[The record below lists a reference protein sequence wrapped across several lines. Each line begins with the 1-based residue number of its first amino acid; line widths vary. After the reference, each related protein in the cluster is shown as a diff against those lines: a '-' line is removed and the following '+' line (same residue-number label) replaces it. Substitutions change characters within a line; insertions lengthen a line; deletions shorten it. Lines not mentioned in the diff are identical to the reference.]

1 MATNKESLI
10 VRLRAMRFNDNKHL
24 GLGDVRLT
32 LWEQEQIEKEFADLE
47 ARLATAEAE
56 VVRLRGQVA
65 ALKGRVP
72 DLPVVFRRGD
82 PLPRFGI
89 RWSSPTE
96 PICVPMDDGYWT
108 VWHYADAALA
118 EIVRERND
126 YRSSFAKSR
135 DDELSVAQEIDEL
148 RAKLAECQA
157 VIRHKGHDADCW
169 AERCVICG
177 NPPSSITNHYFG
189 PLPSHNF
196 QPGPCSDACGHD
208 RVVGHD

>member
-1 MATNKESLI
+1 MATDKESLTA
-10 VRLRAMRFNDNKHL
+10 RFRAMRFNDNKHL

-32 LWEQEQIEKEFADLE
+32 LWEQEQIEKEFAELE

-96 PICVPMDDGYWT
+96 PLCVPMDD
-108 VWHYADAALA
+108 
-118 EIVRERND
+118 
-126 YRSSFAKSR
+126 
-135 DDELSVAQEIDEL
+135 
-148 RAKLAECQA
+148 
-157 VIRHKGHDADCW
+157 
-169 AERCVICG
+169 
-177 NPPSSITNHYFG
+177 
-189 PLPSHNF
+189 
-196 QPGPCSDACGHD
+196 
-208 RVVGHD
+208 

>member
-1 MATNKESLI
+1 
-10 VRLRAMRFNDNKHL
+10 MRFNDNKHL

-32 LWEQEQIEKEFADLE
+32 LWEQEQIEKEFAELE

-148 RAKLAECQA
+148 RAKLADLEA
-157 VIRHKGHDADCW
+157 KVEKA
-169 AERCVICG
+169 
-177 NPPSSITNHYFG
+177 
-189 PLPSHNF
+189 
-196 QPGPCSDACGHD
+196 PCSDFCRDAKEKHHIPYTEHHHACWKVEALGLEGQD
-208 RVVGHD
+208 YMRRTEAK